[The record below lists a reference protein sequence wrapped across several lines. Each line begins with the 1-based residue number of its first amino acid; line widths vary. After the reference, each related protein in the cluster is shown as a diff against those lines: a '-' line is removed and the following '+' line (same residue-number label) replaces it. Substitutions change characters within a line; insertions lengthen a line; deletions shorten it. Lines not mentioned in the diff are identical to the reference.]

1 MRFSKPV
8 AGYHMLMIL
17 ADVDGQT
24 SDKEMKVIR
33 KYMSENFSEDI
44 DFDLETEKIRNI
56 NPVDYPLHFND
67 AMNSFYLESSREDRN
82 HFLDFAV
89 KLVIADKNISPK
101 ENLFLHEL
109 FMAWEADTD

>member
-17 ADVDGQT
+17 SAIDNHS
-24 SDKEMKVIR
+24 SDKELKIIR

-44 DFDLETEKIRNI
+44 DFDLETEKVRNI
-56 NPVDYPLHFND
+56 NPTDYPVHFND
-67 AMNSFYLESSREDRN
+67 ALNSFYLESTMEDRN

-89 KLVIADKNISPK
+89 KLVAADKHITPK
-101 ENLFLHEL
+101 ENLYINEL
-109 FMAWEADTD
+109 FNAWEADTR